1 VTFLLLFILLAF
13 LAGLRGAD
21 RPTTRAWPLV
31 ALACGLATLY
41 LSYEMI

>member
-1 VTFLLLFILLAF
+1 MKFLLLFLLLAF

-21 RPTTRAWPLV
+21 RPSTRAWPIV
-31 ALACGLATLY
+31 VFACGVASLY